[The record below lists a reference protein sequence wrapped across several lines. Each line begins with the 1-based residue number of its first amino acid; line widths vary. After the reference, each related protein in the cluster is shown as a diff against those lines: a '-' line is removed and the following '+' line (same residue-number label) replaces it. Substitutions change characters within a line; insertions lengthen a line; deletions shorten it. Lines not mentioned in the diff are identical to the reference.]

1 MHRMICPGGAGDGG
15 MLGGGGRRVVDD
27 CAMACLPKK
36 RCSAIAKLSLHR
48 PGLAL
53 RRDTQPSLVST
64 LDGAS
69 CDLSRGLPRAPCVLS
84 RIVQDSRA
92 LNSPTNRT
100 TSPAIAK
107 KTIESRN
114 ASRPISPWR
123 AVAFHPGSAVLACE
137 CGVAPCG
144 SGSDGGGDEGGVSG
158 GGGEGRGGEGV
169 DGGASGGG
177 AGFGGEG
184 VPAEML
190 PGVGGILGGDGCG
203 RTDGGGTIT

>member
-1 MHRMICPGGAGDGG
+1 

-107 KTIESRN
+107 KTIESRH

-123 AVAFHPGSAVLACE
+123 AVLRWMESQVDADPGWRAVLACE

-144 SGSDGGGDEGGVSG
+144 SGSELGGGDEGGVSG
-158 GGGEGRGGEGV
+158 GGGEGRGGEGF
-169 DGGASGGG
+169 DGGASGGWD
-177 AGFGGEG
+177 GFGGEG

-203 RTDGGGTIT
+203 RTDGGGKIT